1 MRLATVFNTK
11 KNTLYTFLVSLILLS
26 TQAVQALPKAFEA
39 DYSVAKGSMSLG
51 NLNASLQYSGNRYI
65 YSKSTKATG
74 IAAMLTGITITE
86 KTDGLFSGQ
95 KIAPQNYL
103 YNQSRRSKS
112 RIDKIHFNGK
122 SAVGSYK
129 NNRFNLAV
137 QSGIQ
142 DRASLELVLANDIGS
157 NKQQLNYTV
166 VERGKVKQYNF
177 QKLGNEQIKTPAG
190 TFNTV
195 KVKVVR
201 TGNKRETVFWL
212 AKEIDFIPVKIRH
225 REKDDVIT
233 TVIRSYKKI

>member
-11 KNTLYTFLVSLILLS
+11 KKALYTFLLSLILLS
-26 TQAVQALPKAFEA
+26 TQAAQALPKAFEA

-95 KIAPQNYL
+95 TIVPQNYL
-103 YNQSRRSKS
+103 FNQSRRSKS

-129 NNRFNLAV
+129 DNKFNLAV
-137 QSGIQ
+137 QPGIQ

-177 QKLGNEQIKTPAG
+177 QKLGNEQVQTPAG

-212 AKEIDFIPVKIRH
+212 AKEIDFVPVKIRH